1 MNLFSKQKNTERKEV
16 LKYMMLRTIPQFVR
30 IVKEK
35 DNESA
40 INESLVRRL
49 VNEGVIP
56 SIKQGNRR
64 ILDVDTSFTALEKM
78 INDSN
83 RFTPE
88 IKTIKTDTTP
98 NAYSLNQYE
107 RAQAKIPKI
116 NIA

>member
-1 MNLFSKQKNTERKEV
+1 
-16 LKYMMLRTIPQFVR
+16 MLRTIPQFVR

-83 RFTPE
+83 RFTSE
-88 IKTIKTDTTP
+88 IKTVKTDTTP